1 MIVTL
6 NPKPALV
13 EALSSKVLRGLPR
26 PLWHEVFVERNASG
40 VSFEEH
46 TLTLLHADPD
56 IPASD
61 AAGADLLKREFH
73 WLASTYQGKVD
84 HTAAPSA
91 LTLFKNSRS
100 ALRMAMALQHTVQDV
115 RFRVGIHT
123 AACTLG
129 IFEAQDR
136 HWAVVVGPERA
147 QAASMAFNA
156 VAGTVAISASSYQ
169 ALGDALGEE
178 TGGALLSEE
187 FDSTSLVQATVI
199 LAPRPTAFQSSFA
212 GLGLT

>member
-1 MIVTL
+1 MTL
-6 NPKPALV
+6 NSHPALI

-40 VSFEEH
+40 VSFEER
-46 TLTLLHADPD
+46 TLTLLYADPD
-56 IPASD
+56 IPVRG
-61 AAGADLLKREFH
+61 AAADLLKREFH
-73 WLASTYQGKVD
+73 WLASTHQGKVD

-91 LTLFKNSRS
+91 LTLFRNSRA
-100 ALRMAMALQHTVQDV
+100 ALRMAMALQHSVQDV

-123 AACTLG
+123 AICTLG
-129 IFEAQDR
+129 VFEAQDH
-136 HWAVVVGPERA
+136 HWAVVIGPERA

-156 VAGTVAISASSYQ
+156 VAGTVAISASSYD
-169 ALGDALGEE
+169 ALGEALGEE

-187 FDSTSLVQATVI
+187 FDSSKLVQATVI